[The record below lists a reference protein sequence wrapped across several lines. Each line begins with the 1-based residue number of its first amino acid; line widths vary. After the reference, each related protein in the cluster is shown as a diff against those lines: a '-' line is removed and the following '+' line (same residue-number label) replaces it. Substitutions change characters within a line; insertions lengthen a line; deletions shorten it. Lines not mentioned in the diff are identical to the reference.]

1 MTLLAKIAI
10 EILQD
15 MGLLEGLLKNQKAH
29 VSDSGG
35 FVSPGGL
42 SFVGRSH
49 QVLGSIPAAI
59 ACKRILLDEEIAMAA
74 KKAGA
79 DLREMVT
86 VEVRTSSLLPL
97 VSSTHTPRRILTFF
111 AFVA

>member
-1 MTLLAKIAI
+1 MGILDTLVNENL
-10 EILQD
+10 
-15 MGLLEGLLKNQKAH
+15 AH

-49 QVLGSIPAAI
+49 KILGAVPAAI
-59 ACKRILLDEEIAMAA
+59 ACKRIILDEHIAMAA

-79 DLREMVT
+79 DLREEIS
-86 VEVRTSSLLPL
+86 VEVCCLVSFPFFLFMLPL
-97 VSSTHTPRRILTFF
+97 FHHSPVLLFL
-111 AFVA
+111 AW